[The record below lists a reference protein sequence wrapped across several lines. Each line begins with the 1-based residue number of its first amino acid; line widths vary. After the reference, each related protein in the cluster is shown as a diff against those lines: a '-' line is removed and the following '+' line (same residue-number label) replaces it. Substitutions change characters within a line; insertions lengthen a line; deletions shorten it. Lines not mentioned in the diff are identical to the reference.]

1 MEDLN
6 LNKFHMLT
14 KYTNEDIA
22 ACKLTNTKYHYQIKV
37 LNILS
42 KTILIYQ

>member
-22 ACKLTNTKYHYQIKV
+22 ACKLKIKNDEKLYK
-37 LNILS
+37 LNSIFN
-42 KTILIYQ
+42 II